1 MYGRMQRN
9 TGALD
14 SLTSQMDERP
24 GDLKLHWQMAMRYLA
39 AEEYPKAIVELR
51 AVAQFQSEDKDV
63 RRALTIALTKA
74 GRVTEARAVR
84 AAAPATQTPPS
95 RAGR

>member
-1 MYGRMQRN
+1 MQRN

-24 GDLKLHWQMAMRYLA
+24 GDLKLHWQLAMRYLA
-39 AEEYPKAIVELR
+39 ADEYPKAIVELR
-51 AVAQFQSEDKDV
+51 AVAQFQPEDKDV

-84 AAAPATQTPPS
+84 AGPAPPQASSS